1 MISSLFPIPPHLR
14 KFGSV
19 CCSFF
24 VEDPEH
30 SDLQYRWK
38 ITYKQE
44 QKCQTFEALNMV
56 VLKDSLECFLF
67 WIKRKKKLEKALVV
81 LGYHRVRSIR

>member
-1 MISSLFPIPPHLR
+1 MMGEVVSKDFDIIPVSHPTPPAQVWFCLLF
-14 KFGSV
+14 
-19 CCSFF
+19 FF

-67 WIKRKKKLEKALVV
+67 WIKRKKKLENFWLF
-81 LGYHRVRSIR
+81 